1 MSEKE
6 SPTVQNELDLDSLVN
21 QLSASTEYND
31 LRQKM
36 NKIEKSKTKVS
47 AALPKLQREKLE
59 RKVAYEDSKE
69 KISIWN
75 GIVVKNR
82 KEEFAR
88 FEDAEP
94 ERIKLSSDAMTA
106 KFQPSTDM
114 EKEIDVILEQSE
126 MKEKSVRDKESRDL
140 EMNKLSVEDVKARNE
155 ELARMKTLLFYQ
167 EQKNKRINKIK
178 SKKYHKIRKRAE
190 ERREEKMREILKQT
204 DPERYKELLEK
215 DAVKRAKERMSL
227 KHKNT
232 SKWIK
237 RALQHG
243 GMSDAMTREAINEQ
257 LREGE
262 KLRAKMQGEE
272 ASSEEEEATK
282 EELLEDAEAML
293 REIDADKE
301 QEHRGVFQMEFMKR
315 AVERQRQEA
324 RQEAEQLIQALQEE
338 KEFDEEEKGEK
349 EEEEPAE
356 NAAILSALA
365 EGGVRRQKKKGK
377 SLEVT
382 EHIALGAD
390 RSANGAN
397 GANGASGASG
407 ASTGP
412 LFTAPVVPSVFG
424 DAEAVGGSRL
434 LEEISD
440 AESEP
445 EQPEQSEQPEEKAE
459 QKAEE
464 TENPWLAAAT
474 DNVSHSAARR
484 AEEKAEE
491 AVDVQA
497 ALASLE
503 QKAPA
508 KRSREVVKGELGF
521 EELGQSELLGMA
533 FEDASAEKE
542 FQEAKQKE
550 VEQALEAAKP
560 VVLDGW
566 GSWAGIGAPQPK
578 KPRVAAPVKVP
589 ERSDAKLK
597 HVIINQSTGA
607 KQKDFVVEGVPFPF
621 TSREQYERAMRQPLG
636 REWNSSVSFA
646 SLNQPEVK
654 TRRGTII
661 EPIKLPKRKSRF

>member
-1 MSEKE
+1 M
-6 SPTVQNELDLDSLVN
+6 
-21 QLSASTEYND
+21 
-31 LRQKM
+31 
-36 NKIEKSKTKVS
+36 
-47 AALPKLQREKLE
+47 
-59 RKVAYEDSKE
+59 
-69 KISIWN
+69 
-75 GIVVKNR
+75 
-82 KEEFAR
+82 
-88 FEDAEP
+88 
-94 ERIKLSSDAMTA
+94 
-106 KFQPSTDM
+106 
-114 EKEIDVILEQSE
+114 
-126 MKEKSVRDKESRDL
+126 
-140 EMNKLSVEDVKARNE
+140 
-155 ELARMKTLLFYQ
+155 
-167 EQKNKRINKIK
+167 
-178 SKKYHKIRKRAE
+178 
-190 ERREEKMREILKQT
+190 
-204 DPERYKELLEK
+204 
-215 DAVKRAKERMSL
+215 
-227 KHKNT
+227 
-232 SKWIK
+232 
-237 RALQHG
+237 
-243 GMSDAMTREAINEQ
+243 
-257 LREGE
+257 REGE

-282 EELLEDAEAML
+282 EELLEDAEAVL

-301 QEHRGVFQMEFMKR
+301 QEHRGVFQCVCGAGVRRRMEFMKR

-338 KEFDEEEKGEK
+338 KEFDEEEEK
-349 EEEEPAE
+349 EEEPAG

-390 RSANGAN
+390 RSA
-397 GANGASGASG
+397 SGASS

-440 AESEP
+440 AESER
-445 EQPEQSEQPEEKAE
+445 EQSEQPEEKSEQKAE

-474 DNVSHSAARR
+474 DNVSHGAARR

-566 GSWAGIGAPQPK
+566 GSWAGIVGVWGA
-578 KPRVAAPVKVP
+578 
-589 ERSDAKLK
+589 S
-597 HVIINQSTGA
+597 
-607 KQKDFVVEGVPFPF
+607 EG
-621 TSREQYERAMRQPLG
+621 
-636 REWNSSVSFA
+636 
-646 SLNQPEVK
+646 
-654 TRRGTII
+654 
-661 EPIKLPKRKSRF
+661 

>member
-1 MSEKE
+1 M
-6 SPTVQNELDLDSLVN
+6 
-21 QLSASTEYND
+21 
-31 LRQKM
+31 
-36 NKIEKSKTKVS
+36 
-47 AALPKLQREKLE
+47 
-59 RKVAYEDSKE
+59 
-69 KISIWN
+69 
-75 GIVVKNR
+75 
-82 KEEFAR
+82 
-88 FEDAEP
+88 
-94 ERIKLSSDAMTA
+94 
-106 KFQPSTDM
+106 
-114 EKEIDVILEQSE
+114 
-126 MKEKSVRDKESRDL
+126 
-140 EMNKLSVEDVKARNE
+140 
-155 ELARMKTLLFYQ
+155 
-167 EQKNKRINKIK
+167 
-178 SKKYHKIRKRAE
+178 
-190 ERREEKMREILKQT
+190 
-204 DPERYKELLEK
+204 
-215 DAVKRAKERMSL
+215 
-227 KHKNT
+227 
-232 SKWIK
+232 
-237 RALQHG
+237 
-243 GMSDAMTREAINEQ
+243 
-257 LREGE
+257 REGE

-282 EELLEDAEAML
+282 EELLEDAESVL

-301 QEHRGVFQMEFMKR
+301 QEHRGVFQCVCGAGVRRRMEFMKR

-338 KEFDEEEKGEK
+338 KEFDEEEEK
-349 EEEEPAE
+349 EEEPAE

-390 RSANGAN
+390 RSAN

-445 EQPEQSEQPEEKAE
+445 EQPEQSEQPEEKAEQKSE

-566 GSWAGIGAPQPK
+566 GSWAGIVGAW
-578 KPRVAAPVKVP
+578 
-589 ERSDAKLK
+589 
-597 HVIINQSTGA
+597 GA
-607 KQKDFVVEGVPFPF
+607 SE
-621 TSREQYERAMRQPLG
+621 S
-636 REWNSSVSFA
+636 
-646 SLNQPEVK
+646 
-654 TRRGTII
+654 
-661 EPIKLPKRKSRF
+661 

>member
-1 MSEKE
+1 M
-6 SPTVQNELDLDSLVN
+6 
-21 QLSASTEYND
+21 
-31 LRQKM
+31 
-36 NKIEKSKTKVS
+36 
-47 AALPKLQREKLE
+47 
-59 RKVAYEDSKE
+59 
-69 KISIWN
+69 
-75 GIVVKNR
+75 
-82 KEEFAR
+82 
-88 FEDAEP
+88 
-94 ERIKLSSDAMTA
+94 
-106 KFQPSTDM
+106 
-114 EKEIDVILEQSE
+114 
-126 MKEKSVRDKESRDL
+126 
-140 EMNKLSVEDVKARNE
+140 
-155 ELARMKTLLFYQ
+155 
-167 EQKNKRINKIK
+167 
-178 SKKYHKIRKRAE
+178 
-190 ERREEKMREILKQT
+190 
-204 DPERYKELLEK
+204 
-215 DAVKRAKERMSL
+215 
-227 KHKNT
+227 
-232 SKWIK
+232 
-237 RALQHG
+237 
-243 GMSDAMTREAINEQ
+243 
-257 LREGE
+257 REGE

-301 QEHRGVFQMEFMKR
+301 QEHRGVFQCVCGAGVRRRMEFMKR

-349 EEEEPAE
+349 EEEPAE

-390 RSANGAN
+390 RSA
-397 GANGASGASG
+397 SGASS

-412 LFTAPVVPSVFG
+412 LFTAPAVPSVFG

-445 EQPEQSEQPEEKAE
+445 EQPEQSEQPEEKSEQKSEEKAEQKAE

-566 GSWAGIGAPQPK
+566 GSWAGIVGAW
-578 KPRVAAPVKVP
+578 
-589 ERSDAKLK
+589 
-597 HVIINQSTGA
+597 GA
-607 KQKDFVVEGVPFPF
+607 SEG
-621 TSREQYERAMRQPLG
+621 
-636 REWNSSVSFA
+636 
-646 SLNQPEVK
+646 
-654 TRRGTII
+654 
-661 EPIKLPKRKSRF
+661 

>member
-1 MSEKE
+1 
-6 SPTVQNELDLDSLVN
+6 
-21 QLSASTEYND
+21 
-31 LRQKM
+31 
-36 NKIEKSKTKVS
+36 
-47 AALPKLQREKLE
+47 
-59 RKVAYEDSKE
+59 
-69 KISIWN
+69 
-75 GIVVKNR
+75 
-82 KEEFAR
+82 
-88 FEDAEP
+88 
-94 ERIKLSSDAMTA
+94 
-106 KFQPSTDM
+106 
-114 EKEIDVILEQSE
+114 
-126 MKEKSVRDKESRDL
+126 
-140 EMNKLSVEDVKARNE
+140 
-155 ELARMKTLLFYQ
+155 
-167 EQKNKRINKIK
+167 
-178 SKKYHKIRKRAE
+178 
-190 ERREEKMREILKQT
+190 
-204 DPERYKELLEK
+204 
-215 DAVKRAKERMSL
+215 
-227 KHKNT
+227 
-232 SKWIK
+232 
-237 RALQHG
+237 
-243 GMSDAMTREAINEQ
+243 
-257 LREGE
+257 
-262 KLRAKMQGEE
+262 MQGEE

-301 QEHRGVFQMEFMKR
+301 QEHRGVFQCMCGAGVRRRMEFMKR

-338 KEFDEEEKGEK
+338 KEFDEEEEKEK
-349 EEEEPAE
+349 EEEEPAG

-390 RSANGAN
+390 RSAS
-397 GANGASGASG
+397 GASGASS
-407 ASTGP
+407 ASSVSTGP
-412 LFTAPVVPSVFG
+412 LFTAPAVPSVFG

-508 KRSREVVKGELGF
+508 KRAREVVKGELGF

-566 GSWAGIGAPQPK
+566 GSWAGIVGAW
-578 KPRVAAPVKVP
+578 
-589 ERSDAKLK
+589 
-597 HVIINQSTGA
+597 GA
-607 KQKDFVVEGVPFPF
+607 SEG
-621 TSREQYERAMRQPLG
+621 
-636 REWNSSVSFA
+636 
-646 SLNQPEVK
+646 
-654 TRRGTII
+654 
-661 EPIKLPKRKSRF
+661 

>member
-1 MSEKE
+1 M
-6 SPTVQNELDLDSLVN
+6 
-21 QLSASTEYND
+21 
-31 LRQKM
+31 
-36 NKIEKSKTKVS
+36 
-47 AALPKLQREKLE
+47 
-59 RKVAYEDSKE
+59 
-69 KISIWN
+69 
-75 GIVVKNR
+75 
-82 KEEFAR
+82 
-88 FEDAEP
+88 
-94 ERIKLSSDAMTA
+94 
-106 KFQPSTDM
+106 
-114 EKEIDVILEQSE
+114 
-126 MKEKSVRDKESRDL
+126 
-140 EMNKLSVEDVKARNE
+140 
-155 ELARMKTLLFYQ
+155 
-167 EQKNKRINKIK
+167 
-178 SKKYHKIRKRAE
+178 
-190 ERREEKMREILKQT
+190 
-204 DPERYKELLEK
+204 
-215 DAVKRAKERMSL
+215 
-227 KHKNT
+227 
-232 SKWIK
+232 
-237 RALQHG
+237 
-243 GMSDAMTREAINEQ
+243 
-257 LREGE
+257 REGE

-282 EELLEDAEAML
+282 EELLEDAEAVL

-301 QEHRGVFQMEFMKR
+301 QEHRGVFQCVCGAGVRRRMEFMKR

-338 KEFDEEEKGEK
+338 KEFDEEEEK

-397 GANGASGASG
+397 GASGASG

-440 AESEP
+440 AESER
-445 EQPEQSEQPEEKAE
+445 EQSEQPEEKSEQKAE

-474 DNVSHSAARR
+474 DNVSHGAARR

-566 GSWAGIGAPQPK
+566 GSWAGIVGAW
-578 KPRVAAPVKVP
+578 
-589 ERSDAKLK
+589 
-597 HVIINQSTGA
+597 GA
-607 KQKDFVVEGVPFPF
+607 SEG
-621 TSREQYERAMRQPLG
+621 
-636 REWNSSVSFA
+636 
-646 SLNQPEVK
+646 
-654 TRRGTII
+654 
-661 EPIKLPKRKSRF
+661 

>member
-1 MSEKE
+1 M
-6 SPTVQNELDLDSLVN
+6 
-21 QLSASTEYND
+21 
-31 LRQKM
+31 
-36 NKIEKSKTKVS
+36 
-47 AALPKLQREKLE
+47 
-59 RKVAYEDSKE
+59 
-69 KISIWN
+69 
-75 GIVVKNR
+75 
-82 KEEFAR
+82 
-88 FEDAEP
+88 
-94 ERIKLSSDAMTA
+94 
-106 KFQPSTDM
+106 
-114 EKEIDVILEQSE
+114 
-126 MKEKSVRDKESRDL
+126 
-140 EMNKLSVEDVKARNE
+140 
-155 ELARMKTLLFYQ
+155 
-167 EQKNKRINKIK
+167 
-178 SKKYHKIRKRAE
+178 
-190 ERREEKMREILKQT
+190 
-204 DPERYKELLEK
+204 
-215 DAVKRAKERMSL
+215 
-227 KHKNT
+227 
-232 SKWIK
+232 
-237 RALQHG
+237 
-243 GMSDAMTREAINEQ
+243 
-257 LREGE
+257 REGE

-282 EELLEDAEAML
+282 EELLEDAEAVL

-301 QEHRGVFQMEFMKR
+301 QEHRGVFQCVCGAGVRRRMEFMKR

-338 KEFDEEEKGEK
+338 KEFDEEEEKEK

-390 RSANGAN
+390 RSA
-397 GANGASGASG
+397 SGASS

-445 EQPEQSEQPEEKAE
+445 EQPEQSEQSEQPEEKSEQKAEEKSE

-566 GSWAGIGAPQPK
+566 GSWAGIVGAW
-578 KPRVAAPVKVP
+578 
-589 ERSDAKLK
+589 
-597 HVIINQSTGA
+597 GA
-607 KQKDFVVEGVPFPF
+607 SEG
-621 TSREQYERAMRQPLG
+621 
-636 REWNSSVSFA
+636 
-646 SLNQPEVK
+646 
-654 TRRGTII
+654 
-661 EPIKLPKRKSRF
+661 

>member
-1 MSEKE
+1 
-6 SPTVQNELDLDSLVN
+6 
-21 QLSASTEYND
+21 
-31 LRQKM
+31 
-36 NKIEKSKTKVS
+36 
-47 AALPKLQREKLE
+47 
-59 RKVAYEDSKE
+59 
-69 KISIWN
+69 
-75 GIVVKNR
+75 
-82 KEEFAR
+82 
-88 FEDAEP
+88 
-94 ERIKLSSDAMTA
+94 
-106 KFQPSTDM
+106 
-114 EKEIDVILEQSE
+114 
-126 MKEKSVRDKESRDL
+126 
-140 EMNKLSVEDVKARNE
+140 
-155 ELARMKTLLFYQ
+155 
-167 EQKNKRINKIK
+167 
-178 SKKYHKIRKRAE
+178 
-190 ERREEKMREILKQT
+190 
-204 DPERYKELLEK
+204 
-215 DAVKRAKERMSL
+215 
-227 KHKNT
+227 
-232 SKWIK
+232 
-237 RALQHG
+237 
-243 GMSDAMTREAINEQ
+243 
-257 LREGE
+257 
-262 KLRAKMQGEE
+262 MQGEE

-301 QEHRGVFQMEFMKR
+301 QEHRGVFQCVCGAGVRRRMEFMKR

-338 KEFDEEEKGEK
+338 KEFDEEEK

-382 EHIALGAD
+382 EHIALGVD
-390 RSANGAN
+390 RS
-397 GANGASGASG
+397 ASGASG

-434 LEEISD
+434 LED

-445 EQPEQSEQPEEKAE
+445 EQPEQSEQPEEKAEQKSE

-566 GSWAGIGAPQPK
+566 GSWAGIVGAW
-578 KPRVAAPVKVP
+578 
-589 ERSDAKLK
+589 
-597 HVIINQSTGA
+597 GA
-607 KQKDFVVEGVPFPF
+607 SEG
-621 TSREQYERAMRQPLG
+621 
-636 REWNSSVSFA
+636 
-646 SLNQPEVK
+646 
-654 TRRGTII
+654 
-661 EPIKLPKRKSRF
+661 

>member
-1 MSEKE
+1 
-6 SPTVQNELDLDSLVN
+6 
-21 QLSASTEYND
+21 
-31 LRQKM
+31 
-36 NKIEKSKTKVS
+36 
-47 AALPKLQREKLE
+47 
-59 RKVAYEDSKE
+59 
-69 KISIWN
+69 
-75 GIVVKNR
+75 
-82 KEEFAR
+82 
-88 FEDAEP
+88 
-94 ERIKLSSDAMTA
+94 
-106 KFQPSTDM
+106 
-114 EKEIDVILEQSE
+114 
-126 MKEKSVRDKESRDL
+126 
-140 EMNKLSVEDVKARNE
+140 
-155 ELARMKTLLFYQ
+155 
-167 EQKNKRINKIK
+167 
-178 SKKYHKIRKRAE
+178 
-190 ERREEKMREILKQT
+190 
-204 DPERYKELLEK
+204 
-215 DAVKRAKERMSL
+215 
-227 KHKNT
+227 
-232 SKWIK
+232 
-237 RALQHG
+237 
-243 GMSDAMTREAINEQ
+243 
-257 LREGE
+257 
-262 KLRAKMQGEE
+262 MQGEE
-272 ASSEEEEATK
+272 ASSEEEATK
-282 EELLEDAEAML
+282 EDLLEDAESVL

-301 QEHRGVFQMEFMKR
+301 QEHRGVFQCVCGAGVRRRMEFMKR

-338 KEFDEEEKGEK
+338 KEFDEEEEK
-349 EEEEPAE
+349 EEEEPAG

-382 EHIALGAD
+382 EHIALDAD
-390 RSANGAN
+390 RSTS

-445 EQPEQSEQPEEKAE
+445 EQPEQSEQSEQPEEKAEQKSE

-566 GSWAGIGAPQPK
+566 GSWAGIVGAW
-578 KPRVAAPVKVP
+578 
-589 ERSDAKLK
+589 
-597 HVIINQSTGA
+597 GA
-607 KQKDFVVEGVPFPF
+607 SEG
-621 TSREQYERAMRQPLG
+621 
-636 REWNSSVSFA
+636 
-646 SLNQPEVK
+646 
-654 TRRGTII
+654 
-661 EPIKLPKRKSRF
+661 

>member
-1 MSEKE
+1 
-6 SPTVQNELDLDSLVN
+6 
-21 QLSASTEYND
+21 
-31 LRQKM
+31 
-36 NKIEKSKTKVS
+36 
-47 AALPKLQREKLE
+47 
-59 RKVAYEDSKE
+59 
-69 KISIWN
+69 
-75 GIVVKNR
+75 
-82 KEEFAR
+82 
-88 FEDAEP
+88 
-94 ERIKLSSDAMTA
+94 
-106 KFQPSTDM
+106 
-114 EKEIDVILEQSE
+114 
-126 MKEKSVRDKESRDL
+126 
-140 EMNKLSVEDVKARNE
+140 
-155 ELARMKTLLFYQ
+155 
-167 EQKNKRINKIK
+167 
-178 SKKYHKIRKRAE
+178 
-190 ERREEKMREILKQT
+190 
-204 DPERYKELLEK
+204 
-215 DAVKRAKERMSL
+215 
-227 KHKNT
+227 
-232 SKWIK
+232 
-237 RALQHG
+237 
-243 GMSDAMTREAINEQ
+243 
-257 LREGE
+257 
-262 KLRAKMQGEE
+262 MQGEE

-282 EELLEDAEAML
+282 EELLEDAESVL

-301 QEHRGVFQMEFMKR
+301 QEHRGVFQCVCGAGVRRRMEFMKR

-338 KEFDEEEKGEK
+338 KEFDEEEK
-349 EEEEPAE
+349 EEEEPAG

-382 EHIALGAD
+382 EHIALGVD
-390 RSANGAN
+390 RSVS
-397 GANGASGASG
+397 GASGASG
-407 ASTGP
+407 ASSASTGP
-412 LFTAPVVPSVFG
+412 LFTAPAVPSVFG

-445 EQPEQSEQPEEKAE
+445 EQSEQPEEKSEQKAEEKAE

-566 GSWAGIGAPQPK
+566 GSWAGIVGAW
-578 KPRVAAPVKVP
+578 
-589 ERSDAKLK
+589 
-597 HVIINQSTGA
+597 GA
-607 KQKDFVVEGVPFPF
+607 SEG
-621 TSREQYERAMRQPLG
+621 
-636 REWNSSVSFA
+636 
-646 SLNQPEVK
+646 
-654 TRRGTII
+654 
-661 EPIKLPKRKSRF
+661 

>member
-1 MSEKE
+1 M
-6 SPTVQNELDLDSLVN
+6 
-21 QLSASTEYND
+21 
-31 LRQKM
+31 
-36 NKIEKSKTKVS
+36 
-47 AALPKLQREKLE
+47 
-59 RKVAYEDSKE
+59 
-69 KISIWN
+69 
-75 GIVVKNR
+75 
-82 KEEFAR
+82 
-88 FEDAEP
+88 
-94 ERIKLSSDAMTA
+94 
-106 KFQPSTDM
+106 
-114 EKEIDVILEQSE
+114 
-126 MKEKSVRDKESRDL
+126 
-140 EMNKLSVEDVKARNE
+140 
-155 ELARMKTLLFYQ
+155 
-167 EQKNKRINKIK
+167 
-178 SKKYHKIRKRAE
+178 
-190 ERREEKMREILKQT
+190 
-204 DPERYKELLEK
+204 
-215 DAVKRAKERMSL
+215 
-227 KHKNT
+227 
-232 SKWIK
+232 
-237 RALQHG
+237 
-243 GMSDAMTREAINEQ
+243 
-257 LREGE
+257 REGE

-282 EELLEDAEAML
+282 EELLEDAGAVL

-301 QEHRGVFQMEFMKR
+301 QEHRGVFQCVCGAGVRRRMEFMKR

-338 KEFDEEEKGEK
+338 KEFDEEEEKEK
-349 EEEEPAE
+349 EEEEPAG

-382 EHIALGAD
+382 EHIALGVD
-390 RSANGAN
+390 RS
-397 GANGASGASG
+397 ASGASG

-445 EQPEQSEQPEEKAE
+445 EQSEQPEEKAEQKSE

-566 GSWAGIGAPQPK
+566 GSWAGIVGVWGA
-578 KPRVAAPVKVP
+578 
-589 ERSDAKLK
+589 S
-597 HVIINQSTGA
+597 
-607 KQKDFVVEGVPFPF
+607 EG
-621 TSREQYERAMRQPLG
+621 
-636 REWNSSVSFA
+636 
-646 SLNQPEVK
+646 
-654 TRRGTII
+654 
-661 EPIKLPKRKSRF
+661 

>member
-1 MSEKE
+1 M
-6 SPTVQNELDLDSLVN
+6 
-21 QLSASTEYND
+21 
-31 LRQKM
+31 
-36 NKIEKSKTKVS
+36 
-47 AALPKLQREKLE
+47 
-59 RKVAYEDSKE
+59 
-69 KISIWN
+69 
-75 GIVVKNR
+75 
-82 KEEFAR
+82 
-88 FEDAEP
+88 
-94 ERIKLSSDAMTA
+94 
-106 KFQPSTDM
+106 
-114 EKEIDVILEQSE
+114 
-126 MKEKSVRDKESRDL
+126 
-140 EMNKLSVEDVKARNE
+140 
-155 ELARMKTLLFYQ
+155 
-167 EQKNKRINKIK
+167 
-178 SKKYHKIRKRAE
+178 
-190 ERREEKMREILKQT
+190 
-204 DPERYKELLEK
+204 
-215 DAVKRAKERMSL
+215 
-227 KHKNT
+227 
-232 SKWIK
+232 
-237 RALQHG
+237 
-243 GMSDAMTREAINEQ
+243 
-257 LREGE
+257 REGE

-282 EELLEDAEAML
+282 EELLEDAESVL

-301 QEHRGVFQMEFMKR
+301 QEHRGVFQCVCGAGVRRRMEFMKR

-338 KEFDEEEKGEK
+338 KEFDEEEEK
-349 EEEEPAE
+349 EEEEPAG

-390 RSANGAN
+390 RSA
-397 GANGASGASG
+397 SGASS

-412 LFTAPVVPSVFG
+412 LFTAPAVPSVFG

-445 EQPEQSEQPEEKAE
+445 EQPEQPEEKAEQKSE

-566 GSWAGIGAPQPK
+566 GSWAGIVGAW
-578 KPRVAAPVKVP
+578 
-589 ERSDAKLK
+589 
-597 HVIINQSTGA
+597 GA
-607 KQKDFVVEGVPFPF
+607 SEG
-621 TSREQYERAMRQPLG
+621 
-636 REWNSSVSFA
+636 
-646 SLNQPEVK
+646 
-654 TRRGTII
+654 
-661 EPIKLPKRKSRF
+661 

>member
-1 MSEKE
+1 
-6 SPTVQNELDLDSLVN
+6 
-21 QLSASTEYND
+21 
-31 LRQKM
+31 
-36 NKIEKSKTKVS
+36 
-47 AALPKLQREKLE
+47 
-59 RKVAYEDSKE
+59 
-69 KISIWN
+69 
-75 GIVVKNR
+75 
-82 KEEFAR
+82 
-88 FEDAEP
+88 
-94 ERIKLSSDAMTA
+94 
-106 KFQPSTDM
+106 
-114 EKEIDVILEQSE
+114 
-126 MKEKSVRDKESRDL
+126 
-140 EMNKLSVEDVKARNE
+140 
-155 ELARMKTLLFYQ
+155 
-167 EQKNKRINKIK
+167 
-178 SKKYHKIRKRAE
+178 
-190 ERREEKMREILKQT
+190 
-204 DPERYKELLEK
+204 
-215 DAVKRAKERMSL
+215 
-227 KHKNT
+227 
-232 SKWIK
+232 
-237 RALQHG
+237 
-243 GMSDAMTREAINEQ
+243 
-257 LREGE
+257 
-262 KLRAKMQGEE
+262 MQGEE

-282 EELLEDAEAML
+282 EELLEDAEAVL

-301 QEHRGVFQMEFMKR
+301 QEHRGVFQCVCGAGVRRRMEFMKR

-338 KEFDEEEKGEK
+338 KEFDEEEEK

-397 GANGASGASG
+397 GANGANSASS

-440 AESEP
+440 VESEP
-445 EQPEQSEQPEEKAE
+445 EQPEQSEQSEQPEEKSEQKAEQKSE

-566 GSWAGIGAPQPK
+566 GSWAGIVGAW
-578 KPRVAAPVKVP
+578 
-589 ERSDAKLK
+589 
-597 HVIINQSTGA
+597 GA
-607 KQKDFVVEGVPFPF
+607 SEG
-621 TSREQYERAMRQPLG
+621 
-636 REWNSSVSFA
+636 
-646 SLNQPEVK
+646 
-654 TRRGTII
+654 
-661 EPIKLPKRKSRF
+661 

>member
-1 MSEKE
+1 
-6 SPTVQNELDLDSLVN
+6 
-21 QLSASTEYND
+21 
-31 LRQKM
+31 
-36 NKIEKSKTKVS
+36 
-47 AALPKLQREKLE
+47 
-59 RKVAYEDSKE
+59 
-69 KISIWN
+69 
-75 GIVVKNR
+75 
-82 KEEFAR
+82 
-88 FEDAEP
+88 
-94 ERIKLSSDAMTA
+94 
-106 KFQPSTDM
+106 
-114 EKEIDVILEQSE
+114 
-126 MKEKSVRDKESRDL
+126 
-140 EMNKLSVEDVKARNE
+140 
-155 ELARMKTLLFYQ
+155 
-167 EQKNKRINKIK
+167 
-178 SKKYHKIRKRAE
+178 
-190 ERREEKMREILKQT
+190 
-204 DPERYKELLEK
+204 
-215 DAVKRAKERMSL
+215 
-227 KHKNT
+227 
-232 SKWIK
+232 
-237 RALQHG
+237 
-243 GMSDAMTREAINEQ
+243 
-257 LREGE
+257 
-262 KLRAKMQGEE
+262 MQGEE

-282 EELLEDAEAML
+282 EELLEDAEAVL

-301 QEHRGVFQMEFMKR
+301 QEHRGVFQCVCGAGVRRRMEFMKR

-338 KEFDEEEKGEK
+338 KEFDEEEEK
-349 EEEEPAE
+349 EEEPAG

-390 RSANGAN
+390 RSA
-397 GANGASGASG
+397 SGASS

-445 EQPEQSEQPEEKAE
+445 EQPEQSEQPEEKAEQKSEEKAE

-566 GSWAGIGAPQPK
+566 GSWAGIVGVWGA
-578 KPRVAAPVKVP
+578 
-589 ERSDAKLK
+589 S
-597 HVIINQSTGA
+597 
-607 KQKDFVVEGVPFPF
+607 EG
-621 TSREQYERAMRQPLG
+621 
-636 REWNSSVSFA
+636 
-646 SLNQPEVK
+646 
-654 TRRGTII
+654 
-661 EPIKLPKRKSRF
+661 

>member
-1 MSEKE
+1 
-6 SPTVQNELDLDSLVN
+6 
-21 QLSASTEYND
+21 
-31 LRQKM
+31 
-36 NKIEKSKTKVS
+36 
-47 AALPKLQREKLE
+47 
-59 RKVAYEDSKE
+59 
-69 KISIWN
+69 
-75 GIVVKNR
+75 
-82 KEEFAR
+82 
-88 FEDAEP
+88 
-94 ERIKLSSDAMTA
+94 
-106 KFQPSTDM
+106 
-114 EKEIDVILEQSE
+114 
-126 MKEKSVRDKESRDL
+126 
-140 EMNKLSVEDVKARNE
+140 
-155 ELARMKTLLFYQ
+155 
-167 EQKNKRINKIK
+167 
-178 SKKYHKIRKRAE
+178 
-190 ERREEKMREILKQT
+190 
-204 DPERYKELLEK
+204 
-215 DAVKRAKERMSL
+215 
-227 KHKNT
+227 
-232 SKWIK
+232 
-237 RALQHG
+237 
-243 GMSDAMTREAINEQ
+243 
-257 LREGE
+257 
-262 KLRAKMQGEE
+262 MQGEE

-282 EELLEDAEAML
+282 EELLEDAESVL

-301 QEHRGVFQMEFMKR
+301 QEHRGVFQCVCGAGVRRRMEFMKR

-390 RSANGAN
+390 RSAS
-397 GANGASGASG
+397 GASGASG
-407 ASTGP
+407 ASSASSVSTGP
-412 LFTAPVVPSVFG
+412 LFTAPAVPSVFG

-445 EQPEQSEQPEEKAE
+445 EQPEQSEQPEEKAEQKSE

-566 GSWAGIGAPQPK
+566 GSWAGIVGAW
-578 KPRVAAPVKVP
+578 
-589 ERSDAKLK
+589 
-597 HVIINQSTGA
+597 GA
-607 KQKDFVVEGVPFPF
+607 SEG
-621 TSREQYERAMRQPLG
+621 
-636 REWNSSVSFA
+636 
-646 SLNQPEVK
+646 
-654 TRRGTII
+654 
-661 EPIKLPKRKSRF
+661 

>member
-1 MSEKE
+1 M
-6 SPTVQNELDLDSLVN
+6 
-21 QLSASTEYND
+21 
-31 LRQKM
+31 
-36 NKIEKSKTKVS
+36 
-47 AALPKLQREKLE
+47 
-59 RKVAYEDSKE
+59 
-69 KISIWN
+69 
-75 GIVVKNR
+75 
-82 KEEFAR
+82 
-88 FEDAEP
+88 
-94 ERIKLSSDAMTA
+94 
-106 KFQPSTDM
+106 
-114 EKEIDVILEQSE
+114 
-126 MKEKSVRDKESRDL
+126 
-140 EMNKLSVEDVKARNE
+140 
-155 ELARMKTLLFYQ
+155 
-167 EQKNKRINKIK
+167 
-178 SKKYHKIRKRAE
+178 
-190 ERREEKMREILKQT
+190 
-204 DPERYKELLEK
+204 
-215 DAVKRAKERMSL
+215 
-227 KHKNT
+227 
-232 SKWIK
+232 
-237 RALQHG
+237 
-243 GMSDAMTREAINEQ
+243 
-257 LREGE
+257 REGE

-301 QEHRGVFQMEFMKR
+301 QEHRGVFQCVCGAGVRRRMEFMKR

-338 KEFDEEEKGEK
+338 KEFDEEEEK
-349 EEEEPAE
+349 EEEEPAG

-390 RSANGAN
+390 RSA
-397 GANGASGASG
+397 SGASS

-445 EQPEQSEQPEEKAE
+445 EQPEQSEQPEEKAEQKSEEKAE

-566 GSWAGIGAPQPK
+566 GSWAGIVGAW
-578 KPRVAAPVKVP
+578 
-589 ERSDAKLK
+589 
-597 HVIINQSTGA
+597 GA
-607 KQKDFVVEGVPFPF
+607 SEG
-621 TSREQYERAMRQPLG
+621 
-636 REWNSSVSFA
+636 
-646 SLNQPEVK
+646 
-654 TRRGTII
+654 
-661 EPIKLPKRKSRF
+661 

>member
-1 MSEKE
+1 
-6 SPTVQNELDLDSLVN
+6 
-21 QLSASTEYND
+21 
-31 LRQKM
+31 
-36 NKIEKSKTKVS
+36 
-47 AALPKLQREKLE
+47 
-59 RKVAYEDSKE
+59 
-69 KISIWN
+69 
-75 GIVVKNR
+75 
-82 KEEFAR
+82 
-88 FEDAEP
+88 
-94 ERIKLSSDAMTA
+94 
-106 KFQPSTDM
+106 
-114 EKEIDVILEQSE
+114 
-126 MKEKSVRDKESRDL
+126 
-140 EMNKLSVEDVKARNE
+140 
-155 ELARMKTLLFYQ
+155 
-167 EQKNKRINKIK
+167 
-178 SKKYHKIRKRAE
+178 
-190 ERREEKMREILKQT
+190 
-204 DPERYKELLEK
+204 
-215 DAVKRAKERMSL
+215 
-227 KHKNT
+227 
-232 SKWIK
+232 
-237 RALQHG
+237 
-243 GMSDAMTREAINEQ
+243 
-257 LREGE
+257 
-262 KLRAKMQGEE
+262 
-272 ASSEEEEATK
+272 
-282 EELLEDAEAML
+282 
-293 REIDADKE
+293 
-301 QEHRGVFQMEFMKR
+301 MKR

-382 EHIALGAD
+382 EHIALGVD
-390 RSANGAN
+390 RS
-397 GANGASGASG
+397 ASGASG

-445 EQPEQSEQPEEKAE
+445 EQPEQSEQSEQPEEKSEQKSEEKAE

-566 GSWAGIGAPQPK
+566 GSWAGIVGAW
-578 KPRVAAPVKVP
+578 
-589 ERSDAKLK
+589 
-597 HVIINQSTGA
+597 GA
-607 KQKDFVVEGVPFPF
+607 SEG
-621 TSREQYERAMRQPLG
+621 
-636 REWNSSVSFA
+636 
-646 SLNQPEVK
+646 
-654 TRRGTII
+654 
-661 EPIKLPKRKSRF
+661 

>member
-1 MSEKE
+1 
-6 SPTVQNELDLDSLVN
+6 
-21 QLSASTEYND
+21 
-31 LRQKM
+31 
-36 NKIEKSKTKVS
+36 
-47 AALPKLQREKLE
+47 
-59 RKVAYEDSKE
+59 
-69 KISIWN
+69 
-75 GIVVKNR
+75 
-82 KEEFAR
+82 
-88 FEDAEP
+88 
-94 ERIKLSSDAMTA
+94 
-106 KFQPSTDM
+106 
-114 EKEIDVILEQSE
+114 
-126 MKEKSVRDKESRDL
+126 
-140 EMNKLSVEDVKARNE
+140 
-155 ELARMKTLLFYQ
+155 
-167 EQKNKRINKIK
+167 
-178 SKKYHKIRKRAE
+178 
-190 ERREEKMREILKQT
+190 
-204 DPERYKELLEK
+204 
-215 DAVKRAKERMSL
+215 
-227 KHKNT
+227 
-232 SKWIK
+232 
-237 RALQHG
+237 
-243 GMSDAMTREAINEQ
+243 
-257 LREGE
+257 
-262 KLRAKMQGEE
+262 MQGEE

-282 EELLEDAEAML
+282 EELLEDAEAVL

-301 QEHRGVFQMEFMKR
+301 QEHRGVFQCVCGAGVRRRMEFMKR

-338 KEFDEEEKGEK
+338 KEFDEEEEKEK
-349 EEEEPAE
+349 EEEEPAG

-382 EHIALGAD
+382 EHIALGVD
-390 RSANGAN
+390 RS
-397 GANGASGASG
+397 ASGASG

-566 GSWAGIGAPQPK
+566 GSWAGIVGAW
-578 KPRVAAPVKVP
+578 
-589 ERSDAKLK
+589 
-597 HVIINQSTGA
+597 GA
-607 KQKDFVVEGVPFPF
+607 SEG
-621 TSREQYERAMRQPLG
+621 
-636 REWNSSVSFA
+636 
-646 SLNQPEVK
+646 
-654 TRRGTII
+654 
-661 EPIKLPKRKSRF
+661 

>member
-1 MSEKE
+1 M
-6 SPTVQNELDLDSLVN
+6 
-21 QLSASTEYND
+21 
-31 LRQKM
+31 
-36 NKIEKSKTKVS
+36 
-47 AALPKLQREKLE
+47 
-59 RKVAYEDSKE
+59 
-69 KISIWN
+69 
-75 GIVVKNR
+75 
-82 KEEFAR
+82 
-88 FEDAEP
+88 
-94 ERIKLSSDAMTA
+94 
-106 KFQPSTDM
+106 
-114 EKEIDVILEQSE
+114 
-126 MKEKSVRDKESRDL
+126 
-140 EMNKLSVEDVKARNE
+140 
-155 ELARMKTLLFYQ
+155 
-167 EQKNKRINKIK
+167 
-178 SKKYHKIRKRAE
+178 
-190 ERREEKMREILKQT
+190 
-204 DPERYKELLEK
+204 
-215 DAVKRAKERMSL
+215 
-227 KHKNT
+227 
-232 SKWIK
+232 
-237 RALQHG
+237 
-243 GMSDAMTREAINEQ
+243 
-257 LREGE
+257 REGE

-301 QEHRGVFQMEFMKR
+301 QEHRGVFQCVCGAGVRRRMEFMKR

-338 KEFDEEEKGEK
+338 KEFDEEEEK
-349 EEEEPAE
+349 EEEPAE

-390 RSANGAN
+390 RSAS
-397 GANGASGASG
+397 GASGASS
-407 ASTGP
+407 ASSVSTGP

-445 EQPEQSEQPEEKAE
+445 EQPEQSEQPEEKAEQKSEEKAE

-566 GSWAGIGAPQPK
+566 GSWAGIVGAW
-578 KPRVAAPVKVP
+578 
-589 ERSDAKLK
+589 
-597 HVIINQSTGA
+597 GA
-607 KQKDFVVEGVPFPF
+607 SE
-621 TSREQYERAMRQPLG
+621 S
-636 REWNSSVSFA
+636 
-646 SLNQPEVK
+646 
-654 TRRGTII
+654 
-661 EPIKLPKRKSRF
+661 

>member
-1 MSEKE
+1 M
-6 SPTVQNELDLDSLVN
+6 
-21 QLSASTEYND
+21 
-31 LRQKM
+31 
-36 NKIEKSKTKVS
+36 
-47 AALPKLQREKLE
+47 
-59 RKVAYEDSKE
+59 
-69 KISIWN
+69 
-75 GIVVKNR
+75 
-82 KEEFAR
+82 
-88 FEDAEP
+88 
-94 ERIKLSSDAMTA
+94 
-106 KFQPSTDM
+106 
-114 EKEIDVILEQSE
+114 
-126 MKEKSVRDKESRDL
+126 
-140 EMNKLSVEDVKARNE
+140 
-155 ELARMKTLLFYQ
+155 
-167 EQKNKRINKIK
+167 
-178 SKKYHKIRKRAE
+178 
-190 ERREEKMREILKQT
+190 
-204 DPERYKELLEK
+204 
-215 DAVKRAKERMSL
+215 
-227 KHKNT
+227 
-232 SKWIK
+232 
-237 RALQHG
+237 
-243 GMSDAMTREAINEQ
+243 
-257 LREGE
+257 REGE

-301 QEHRGVFQMEFMKR
+301 QEHRGVFQCVCGAGVRRRMEFMKR

-338 KEFDEEEKGEK
+338 KEFDEEEEK
-349 EEEEPAE
+349 EEEPAE

-390 RSANGAN
+390 RSAS
-397 GANGASGASG
+397 GASGASS
-407 ASTGP
+407 ASSVSTGP

-445 EQPEQSEQPEEKAE
+445 EQPEQSEQPEEKAEQKSE

-566 GSWAGIGAPQPK
+566 GSWAGIVGAW
-578 KPRVAAPVKVP
+578 
-589 ERSDAKLK
+589 
-597 HVIINQSTGA
+597 GA
-607 KQKDFVVEGVPFPF
+607 SE
-621 TSREQYERAMRQPLG
+621 S
-636 REWNSSVSFA
+636 
-646 SLNQPEVK
+646 
-654 TRRGTII
+654 
-661 EPIKLPKRKSRF
+661 

>member
-1 MSEKE
+1 
-6 SPTVQNELDLDSLVN
+6 
-21 QLSASTEYND
+21 
-31 LRQKM
+31 
-36 NKIEKSKTKVS
+36 
-47 AALPKLQREKLE
+47 
-59 RKVAYEDSKE
+59 
-69 KISIWN
+69 
-75 GIVVKNR
+75 
-82 KEEFAR
+82 
-88 FEDAEP
+88 
-94 ERIKLSSDAMTA
+94 
-106 KFQPSTDM
+106 
-114 EKEIDVILEQSE
+114 
-126 MKEKSVRDKESRDL
+126 
-140 EMNKLSVEDVKARNE
+140 
-155 ELARMKTLLFYQ
+155 
-167 EQKNKRINKIK
+167 
-178 SKKYHKIRKRAE
+178 
-190 ERREEKMREILKQT
+190 
-204 DPERYKELLEK
+204 
-215 DAVKRAKERMSL
+215 
-227 KHKNT
+227 
-232 SKWIK
+232 
-237 RALQHG
+237 
-243 GMSDAMTREAINEQ
+243 
-257 LREGE
+257 
-262 KLRAKMQGEE
+262 MQGEE

-282 EELLEDAEAML
+282 EELLEDAESVL

-301 QEHRGVFQMEFMKR
+301 QEHRGVFQCVRGAGVRRRMEFMKR

-338 KEFDEEEKGEK
+338 KEFDEEEEK
-349 EEEEPAE
+349 EEEPAE

-382 EHIALGAD
+382 EHIALGVD
-390 RSANGAN
+390 RSVS
-397 GANGASGASG
+397 GASGASG
-407 ASTGP
+407 ASSASTGP
-412 LFTAPVVPSVFG
+412 LFTAPAVPSVFG

-440 AESEP
+440 VESEP
-445 EQPEQSEQPEEKAE
+445 EQPEQSEQSEQPEEKAEQKSEQKAEQKSE

-566 GSWAGIGAPQPK
+566 GSWAGIVGAW
-578 KPRVAAPVKVP
+578 
-589 ERSDAKLK
+589 
-597 HVIINQSTGA
+597 GA
-607 KQKDFVVEGVPFPF
+607 SEG
-621 TSREQYERAMRQPLG
+621 
-636 REWNSSVSFA
+636 
-646 SLNQPEVK
+646 
-654 TRRGTII
+654 
-661 EPIKLPKRKSRF
+661 

>member
-1 MSEKE
+1 M
-6 SPTVQNELDLDSLVN
+6 
-21 QLSASTEYND
+21 
-31 LRQKM
+31 
-36 NKIEKSKTKVS
+36 
-47 AALPKLQREKLE
+47 
-59 RKVAYEDSKE
+59 
-69 KISIWN
+69 
-75 GIVVKNR
+75 
-82 KEEFAR
+82 
-88 FEDAEP
+88 
-94 ERIKLSSDAMTA
+94 
-106 KFQPSTDM
+106 
-114 EKEIDVILEQSE
+114 
-126 MKEKSVRDKESRDL
+126 
-140 EMNKLSVEDVKARNE
+140 
-155 ELARMKTLLFYQ
+155 
-167 EQKNKRINKIK
+167 
-178 SKKYHKIRKRAE
+178 
-190 ERREEKMREILKQT
+190 
-204 DPERYKELLEK
+204 
-215 DAVKRAKERMSL
+215 
-227 KHKNT
+227 
-232 SKWIK
+232 
-237 RALQHG
+237 
-243 GMSDAMTREAINEQ
+243 
-257 LREGE
+257 REGE

-282 EELLEDAEAML
+282 EELLEDAGAVL

-301 QEHRGVFQMEFMKR
+301 QEHRGVFQCVCGAGVRRRMEFMKR

-390 RSANGAN
+390 RSA
-397 GANGASGASG
+397 SGASS

-445 EQPEQSEQPEEKAE
+445 EQPEQSEQSEQSEQPKEKAEQKAE

-566 GSWAGIGAPQPK
+566 GSWAGIVGAW
-578 KPRVAAPVKVP
+578 
-589 ERSDAKLK
+589 
-597 HVIINQSTGA
+597 GA
-607 KQKDFVVEGVPFPF
+607 SEG
-621 TSREQYERAMRQPLG
+621 
-636 REWNSSVSFA
+636 
-646 SLNQPEVK
+646 
-654 TRRGTII
+654 
-661 EPIKLPKRKSRF
+661 

>member
-1 MSEKE
+1 
-6 SPTVQNELDLDSLVN
+6 
-21 QLSASTEYND
+21 
-31 LRQKM
+31 
-36 NKIEKSKTKVS
+36 
-47 AALPKLQREKLE
+47 
-59 RKVAYEDSKE
+59 
-69 KISIWN
+69 
-75 GIVVKNR
+75 
-82 KEEFAR
+82 
-88 FEDAEP
+88 
-94 ERIKLSSDAMTA
+94 
-106 KFQPSTDM
+106 
-114 EKEIDVILEQSE
+114 
-126 MKEKSVRDKESRDL
+126 
-140 EMNKLSVEDVKARNE
+140 
-155 ELARMKTLLFYQ
+155 
-167 EQKNKRINKIK
+167 
-178 SKKYHKIRKRAE
+178 
-190 ERREEKMREILKQT
+190 
-204 DPERYKELLEK
+204 
-215 DAVKRAKERMSL
+215 
-227 KHKNT
+227 
-232 SKWIK
+232 
-237 RALQHG
+237 
-243 GMSDAMTREAINEQ
+243 
-257 LREGE
+257 
-262 KLRAKMQGEE
+262 MQGEE

-301 QEHRGVFQMEFMKR
+301 QEHRGVFQCVCGAGVRRRMEFMKR
-315 AVERQRQEA
+315 AMERQRQEA

-382 EHIALGAD
+382 EHIALGVD
-390 RSANGAN
+390 RS
-397 GANGASGASG
+397 ASGASG

-445 EQPEQSEQPEEKAE
+445 EQSEQPEEKAE
-459 QKAEE
+459 QKSEQKAEQ
-464 TENPWLAAAT
+464 
-474 DNVSHSAARR
+474 
-484 AEEKAEE
+484 KAEE

-533 FEDASAEKE
+533 FEDTSAEKE

-566 GSWAGIGAPQPK
+566 GSWAGIVGAW
-578 KPRVAAPVKVP
+578 
-589 ERSDAKLK
+589 
-597 HVIINQSTGA
+597 GA
-607 KQKDFVVEGVPFPF
+607 SEG
-621 TSREQYERAMRQPLG
+621 
-636 REWNSSVSFA
+636 
-646 SLNQPEVK
+646 
-654 TRRGTII
+654 
-661 EPIKLPKRKSRF
+661 

>member
-1 MSEKE
+1 
-6 SPTVQNELDLDSLVN
+6 
-21 QLSASTEYND
+21 
-31 LRQKM
+31 
-36 NKIEKSKTKVS
+36 
-47 AALPKLQREKLE
+47 
-59 RKVAYEDSKE
+59 
-69 KISIWN
+69 
-75 GIVVKNR
+75 
-82 KEEFAR
+82 
-88 FEDAEP
+88 
-94 ERIKLSSDAMTA
+94 
-106 KFQPSTDM
+106 
-114 EKEIDVILEQSE
+114 
-126 MKEKSVRDKESRDL
+126 
-140 EMNKLSVEDVKARNE
+140 
-155 ELARMKTLLFYQ
+155 
-167 EQKNKRINKIK
+167 
-178 SKKYHKIRKRAE
+178 
-190 ERREEKMREILKQT
+190 
-204 DPERYKELLEK
+204 
-215 DAVKRAKERMSL
+215 
-227 KHKNT
+227 
-232 SKWIK
+232 
-237 RALQHG
+237 
-243 GMSDAMTREAINEQ
+243 
-257 LREGE
+257 
-262 KLRAKMQGEE
+262 MQGEE

-282 EELLEDAEAML
+282 EELLEDAESVL

-301 QEHRGVFQMEFMKR
+301 QEHRGVFQCVCGAGVRRRMEFMKR
-315 AVERQRQEA
+315 AVQRQRQEA

-382 EHIALGAD
+382 EHIALGVD
-390 RSANGAN
+390 RS
-397 GANGASGASG
+397 ASGASG

-440 AESEP
+440 AESE
-445 EQPEQSEQPEEKAE
+445 QPEQSEQPEEKAEQKSE

-566 GSWAGIGAPQPK
+566 GSWAGIVGAW
-578 KPRVAAPVKVP
+578 
-589 ERSDAKLK
+589 
-597 HVIINQSTGA
+597 GA
-607 KQKDFVVEGVPFPF
+607 SEG
-621 TSREQYERAMRQPLG
+621 
-636 REWNSSVSFA
+636 
-646 SLNQPEVK
+646 
-654 TRRGTII
+654 
-661 EPIKLPKRKSRF
+661 

>member
-1 MSEKE
+1 M
-6 SPTVQNELDLDSLVN
+6 
-21 QLSASTEYND
+21 
-31 LRQKM
+31 
-36 NKIEKSKTKVS
+36 
-47 AALPKLQREKLE
+47 
-59 RKVAYEDSKE
+59 
-69 KISIWN
+69 
-75 GIVVKNR
+75 
-82 KEEFAR
+82 
-88 FEDAEP
+88 
-94 ERIKLSSDAMTA
+94 
-106 KFQPSTDM
+106 
-114 EKEIDVILEQSE
+114 
-126 MKEKSVRDKESRDL
+126 
-140 EMNKLSVEDVKARNE
+140 
-155 ELARMKTLLFYQ
+155 
-167 EQKNKRINKIK
+167 
-178 SKKYHKIRKRAE
+178 
-190 ERREEKMREILKQT
+190 
-204 DPERYKELLEK
+204 
-215 DAVKRAKERMSL
+215 
-227 KHKNT
+227 
-232 SKWIK
+232 
-237 RALQHG
+237 
-243 GMSDAMTREAINEQ
+243 
-257 LREGE
+257 REGE

-282 EELLEDAEAML
+282 EELLEDAESVL

-301 QEHRGVFQMEFMKR
+301 QEHRGVFQCVCGAGVRRRMEFMKR

-338 KEFDEEEKGEK
+338 KEFDEEEEK

-382 EHIALGAD
+382 EHIALGVD
-390 RSANGAN
+390 RSVS
-397 GANGASGASG
+397 GASGASG

-445 EQPEQSEQPEEKAE
+445 EQPEQSEQPEEKAEQKSE

-566 GSWAGIGAPQPK
+566 GSWAGIVGAW
-578 KPRVAAPVKVP
+578 
-589 ERSDAKLK
+589 
-597 HVIINQSTGA
+597 GA
-607 KQKDFVVEGVPFPF
+607 SEG
-621 TSREQYERAMRQPLG
+621 
-636 REWNSSVSFA
+636 
-646 SLNQPEVK
+646 
-654 TRRGTII
+654 
-661 EPIKLPKRKSRF
+661 

>member
-1 MSEKE
+1 M
-6 SPTVQNELDLDSLVN
+6 
-21 QLSASTEYND
+21 
-31 LRQKM
+31 
-36 NKIEKSKTKVS
+36 
-47 AALPKLQREKLE
+47 
-59 RKVAYEDSKE
+59 
-69 KISIWN
+69 
-75 GIVVKNR
+75 
-82 KEEFAR
+82 
-88 FEDAEP
+88 
-94 ERIKLSSDAMTA
+94 
-106 KFQPSTDM
+106 
-114 EKEIDVILEQSE
+114 
-126 MKEKSVRDKESRDL
+126 
-140 EMNKLSVEDVKARNE
+140 
-155 ELARMKTLLFYQ
+155 
-167 EQKNKRINKIK
+167 
-178 SKKYHKIRKRAE
+178 
-190 ERREEKMREILKQT
+190 
-204 DPERYKELLEK
+204 
-215 DAVKRAKERMSL
+215 
-227 KHKNT
+227 
-232 SKWIK
+232 
-237 RALQHG
+237 
-243 GMSDAMTREAINEQ
+243 
-257 LREGE
+257 REGE

-282 EELLEDAEAML
+282 EELLEDAESVL

-301 QEHRGVFQMEFMKR
+301 QEHRGVFQCVCGAGVRRRMEFMKR

-382 EHIALGAD
+382 EHIALGVD
-390 RSANGAN
+390 RSVS
-397 GANGASGASG
+397 GASGASS

-434 LEEISD
+434 LGEISD

-445 EQPEQSEQPEEKAE
+445 EQPEQSEQPEEKAEQKSE

-566 GSWAGIGAPQPK
+566 GSWAGIVGAW
-578 KPRVAAPVKVP
+578 
-589 ERSDAKLK
+589 
-597 HVIINQSTGA
+597 GA
-607 KQKDFVVEGVPFPF
+607 SEG
-621 TSREQYERAMRQPLG
+621 
-636 REWNSSVSFA
+636 
-646 SLNQPEVK
+646 
-654 TRRGTII
+654 
-661 EPIKLPKRKSRF
+661 